1 MVKIEKERKFK
12 TEYIPV
18 YISSIILV
26 LFFALLIL
34 TINYEGKPVSDS
46 GKTSTN
52 AQNEELAITKT
63 DSKCSQEQL
72 SELLN
77 LANGVSGDY
86 ELSSR
91 DIPLELTPENAEYYK
106 DHNGV
111 KKYRF
116 IEITLKGLK
125 EGIYAQ
131 ISNNFNNDVKI
142 IKVTDLNEEGTYK
155 YEAPNME
162 RKITYTVDIFAEKY
176 DCNGELIRKV
186 SFETKVYNSFNQRT
200 GCIMYPNYENCA
212 TFLDEEITPEDFMTG
227 LDKYKE
233 THKEQEKQA
242 QANLISA
249 FEGNI
254 KVNAEDING
263 TKIDKKTGVMNKFVK
278 KVSDNK
284 DLIAIACVT
293 IGLGVLVVVLIMF
306 IRRHR
311 L

>member
-1 MVKIEKERKFK
+1 
-12 TEYIPV
+12 
-18 YISSIILV
+18 
-26 LFFALLIL
+26 
-34 TINYEGKPVSDS
+34 
-46 GKTSTN
+46 
-52 AQNEELAITKT
+52 
-63 DSKCSQEQL
+63 
-72 SELLN
+72 
-77 LANGVSGDY
+77 
-86 ELSSR
+86 
-91 DIPLELTPENAEYYK
+91 
-106 DHNGV
+106 
-111 KKYRF
+111 
-116 IEITLKGLK
+116 
-125 EGIYAQ
+125 
-131 ISNNFNNDVKI
+131 
-142 IKVTDLNEEGTYK
+142 
-155 YEAPNME
+155 
-162 RKITYTVDIFAEKY
+162 
-176 DCNGELIRKV
+176 
-186 SFETKVYNSFNQRT
+186 
-200 GCIMYPNYENCA
+200 
-212 TFLDEEITPEDFMTG
+212 MTG